1 MIKLWSETKPEIK
14 RLLKPDLVMRSW
26 DDLNQEEKLNIWFHL
41 AYYFFK
47 ADINRKEF
55 TIENLFSIKYPDDKK
70 FLIDRQSIIIDTIE
84 YFNNSYMANCY
95 TPCYSQ
101 QPDGVVAVVFAS
113 VDFFNIFFNKT
124 EDVVMELF
132 SVYAK
137 FLYKETE
144 GMYKHSGETEDEFL
158 QRKINKEYWA
168 FDKFS
173 EKLNEIFL
181 QYAIKWCLTRD
192 GFIPRQD
199 EKIIE
204 EIYNPV
210 LHYLSDPKW
219 QKVNTI
225 LSDAFSYYRKNTPQG
240 YSGCLTNTIAAVE
253 AYLQILVKGKTGK
266 STLSNL
272 ITEAQN
278 KNMIPNDV
286 FTVTVFKN
294 IEAIF
299 ARERMATGDAHPK
312 DEYATEKNARTILNL
327 AMIFIQHCA
336 QK

>member
-14 RLLKPDLVMRSW
+14 RLLKPDLGMRSW

-47 ADINRKEF
+47 ADINLKEF
-55 TIENLFSIKYPDDKK
+55 KIKDVSSITYPIDDK
-70 FLIDRQSIIIDTIE
+70 FLRTTKERQSIIIDTVE
-84 YFNNSYMANCY
+84 YFKNSYMANCY
-95 TPCYSQ
+95 TSLYLQIPIVES
-101 QPDGVVAVVFAS
+101 AS
-113 VDFFNIFFNKT
+113 FDFFNIFFNQT

-144 GMYKHSGETEDEFL
+144 RMYKNYGETEDEFL
-158 QRKINKEYWA
+158 QRKIKKEYWA

-181 QYAIKWCLTRD
+181 QYGIKWCLTRD

-204 EIYNPV
+204 EIYKPV
-210 LHYLSDPKW
+210 LHYLLDPKW
-219 QKVNTI
+219 RKVNTI
-225 LSDAFSYYRKNTPQG
+225 LSDAFSDYGKNTPRG
-240 YSGCLTNTIAAVE
+240 YSGCVTNTIAAVE
-253 AYLQILVKGKTGK
+253 AYLQILVEVNPGK

-272 ITEAQN
+272 IYEARKEN
-278 KNMIPNDV
+278 KIPNDD
-286 FTVTVFKN
+286 FTGTVFKN
-294 IEAIF
+294 IEAVF